1 LIRRQ
6 QLVEAMK
13 LGPLWLPRGM
23 EVLEEEAVES
33 FATPAPLPAAAPT
46 PEAAPIAAPIAA
58 TSVLAEATIPAL
70 APVQAYA
77 PAPPAGEQLSW
88 EELQQA
94 VSACR
99 RCRLCETRRQ
109 TVFGRG
115 SPKAR
120 LLLVGE
126 APGENEDKQGEAFV
140 GRAGQLL
147 DNMLG
152 AIGLDSNADVFITNV
167 LKCRPPGNRNPA
179 GDEIVACQ
187 NYLTQQIAHLQPTMI
202 LALGRFAAQ
211 TLLVSDQSITRLRG
225 RLHSYQNIPLIVT
238 FHPAYLLRNLPDKS
252 KAWQDLVL
260 LKRTLGSLQG

>member
-1 LIRRQ
+1 
-6 QLVEAMK
+6 MK

-23 EVLEEEAVES
+23 ELPEEIAAESLAAQAPQSVTTPTPAAVHITS
-33 FATPAPLPAAAPT
+33 PVVVAATPTEEAPT
-46 PEAAPIAAPIAA
+46 P
-58 TSVLAEATIPAL
+58 S
-70 APVQAYA
+70 VQAYA
-77 PAPPAGEQLSW
+77 PPPPSTGPLSW
-88 EELQQA
+88 EALQQTIA
-94 VSACR
+94 ECR
-99 RCRLCETRRQ
+99 RCRLCETRSQ

-126 APGENEDKQGEAFV
+126 APGENEDRQGEAFV

-167 LKCRPPGNRNPA
+167 LKCRPPGNRNPS
-179 GDEIVACQ
+179 GDEITACQ
-187 NYLTQQIAHLQPTMI
+187 NYLTQQIAHLQPTLI

-211 TLLVSDQSITRLRG
+211 TLLTSDQSITRLRG
-225 RLHSYQNIPLIVT
+225 KLHSYQNIPLIVT
-238 FHPAYLLRNLPDKS
+238 FHPAYLLRNLPDKA

-260 LKRTLGSLQG
+260 LKRTLASLPG